1 MNSLSQD
8 KPLRMLFFGSFG
20 PFSLI
25 ALEELLAAGCEVLG
39 VFITSS
45 QKPALQALHPNDIP
59 KLRGV
64 HSIVGLAWQHGIPAW
79 SISDTKSPELLS
91 LVQELGAEIACVA
104 SFDQRIPQSLLT
116 SLEYGFINLHPS
128 LLPAFRGP
136 APLFW
141 VMREGGQ
148 GAGVTIHQMDNKLD
162 HGPILLQKPL
172 HLEVGISGNEL
183 SRLCAREGGKL
194 LAETLRGLASQ
205 QIEVRPQTGES
216 SYAPKPQA
224 SDFALDPNWSAER
237 AFCFMRG
244 SSEWQQPYLLTIGR
258 EQFWLS
264 HAFGYDPSAQLDKA
278 FQLED
283 ERFAFQFAPGVLWA
297 RVRARKIV
305 R

>member
-1 MNSLSQD
+1 MNRSSQGSA
-8 KPLRMLFFGSFG
+8 LRILFFGSFG

-25 ALEELLAAGCEVLG
+25 ALEELLAAGHEVLG

-45 QKPALQALHPNDIP
+45 HQPALQALQPNDIP

-79 SISDTKSPELLS
+79 SISDTKDPELHNVLR
-91 LVQELGAEIACVA
+91 ELRADIGCVA
-104 SFDQRIPQSLLT
+104 SFDQRIPRNLLT
-116 SLEYGFINLHPS
+116 SLPYGFVNLHPS

-141 VMREGGQ
+141 VMREGGSA
-148 GAGVTIHQMDNKLD
+148 AGVTTHLMNDKLD

-172 HLEVGISGNEL
+172 RFEIGISGNEL

-194 LAETLRGLASQ
+194 LVETLHGLASG
-205 QIEVRPQTGES
+205 QIEAQPQIGES

-224 SDFALDPNWSAER
+224 SDFALDLNWSAER

-244 SSEWQQPYLLTIGR
+244 SSEWQQPYLLTIGN

-264 HAFGYDPSAQLDKA
+264 HAFEYDPSAQLDKP
-278 FQLED
+278 FQSVE
-283 ERFAFQFAPGVLWA
+283 ERFAFRFAQGVLWA